1 MLDVFNPFYY
11 FFVIGIL
18 LAFVK
23 NPLFN
28 LADASWHNATTRTI
42 NIDGLR
48 GILALSVLIQ
58 HAALLHNSLIGLNWQ
73 VPVPNLFNQAGQA
86 SVSLFFMITGFLFWR
101 KAIEVNGR
109 LNWWKLYITRFFRI
123 APAYYFSIVLVLFVI
138 FYASHFHLR
147 ESPTILVKE
156 IFPLLLAGF
165 YRVPHIINAY
175 GAVEID
181 ANVTWTLRYEW
192 EYYLLILPISAI
204 FARRE
209 GWHIWYAVSGF
220 VLLIII
226 TIRSP
231 SSHSA
236 IALLEFSGGMLC
248 ASIQERFAFA
258 MDKRLNFTL
267 SFVALLLLLLLMFFG
282 TAYQTAPFLILWGI
296 FLLITSGCSVF
307 GLLASRAARR
317 LGELSFGIYLLH
329 GIVLHAFFND
339 QSVDNFARSSTID
352 FWVMV
357 ALVAMLS
364 ALAAM
369 AAHLLVE
376 VPGINF
382 GRNLSRH
389 NLVISGRNG
398 TSLVSHLRNR

>member
-1 MLDVFNPFYY
+1 MLDAFNPLYY
-11 FFVIGIL
+11 FFVIGVL
-18 LAFVK
+18 LVFAKSPF
-23 NPLFN
+23 FN
-28 LADASWHNATTRTI
+28 LADASWHSATSRTV

-73 VPVPNLFNQAGQA
+73 VPIPNLFNQAGQA

-101 KAIEVNGR
+101 KAVEANGR
-109 LNWWKLYITRFFRI
+109 LSWGKLYITRFFRI
-123 APAYYFSIVLVLFVI
+123 APVYYFSMAIVLFVV

-175 GAVEID
+175 SAAEID

-204 FARRE
+204 FTRCV

-220 VLLIII
+220 VLLTII

-236 IALLEFSGGMLC
+236 IALLEFFGGMLC
-248 ASIQERFAFA
+248 ASIQERFTFA
-258 MDKRLNFTL
+258 MGKHLNFML
-267 SFVALLLLLLLMFFG
+267 SFVVLFLLMLLVLFE

-329 GIVLHAFFND
+329 GIVLHVFFND
-339 QSVDNFARSSTID
+339 QSVNNFARSSTIY

-357 ALVAMLS
+357 TLVAMLS

-382 GRNLSRH
+382 GRNLSR
-389 NLVISGRNG
+389 
-398 TSLVSHLRNR
+398 

>member
-1 MLDVFNPFYY
+1 MLDAFNPLYY
-11 FFVIGIL
+11 FFVIGVL
-18 LAFVK
+18 LVFAKSPF
-23 NPLFN
+23 FN
-28 LADASWHNATTRTI
+28 LADASWHSATSRTV

-48 GILALSVLIQ
+48 GILALSVLTQ

-73 VPVPNLFNQAGQA
+73 VPIPNLFNQAGQA

-101 KAIEVNGR
+101 KAVEANGR
-109 LNWWKLYITRFFRI
+109 LSWGKLYVTRFFRI
-123 APAYYFSIVLVLFVI
+123 APVYYFSMAIVLFVV

-147 ESPTILVKE
+147 ESPAILMKE

-165 YRVPHIINAY
+165 YKVGHYINGYTDAATINAS
-175 GAVEID
+175 
-181 ANVTWTLRYEW
+181 VTWTLRYEW
-192 EYYLLILPISAI
+192 EYYLLILPVSAI
-204 FARRE
+204 FARRA
-209 GWHIWYAVSGF
+209 GWHIWYAVAGF
-220 VLLIII
+220 VLLTII

-236 IALLEFSGGMLC
+236 IALLEFFGGMLC
-248 ASIQERFAFA
+248 ASIQERFRFA
-258 MDKRLNFTL
+258 MGKRLNFML
-267 SFVALLLLLLLMFFG
+267 SFVVLFLLMLLVFFE

-329 GIVLHAFFND
+329 GIVLHAFFNS
-339 QSVDNFARSSTID
+339 QGVSHFARSSTPY
-352 FWVMV
+352 FWVMIV
-357 ALVAMLS
+357 LVGMTSVLV
-364 ALAAM
+364 AM

-382 GRNLSRH
+382 GRNLSRQ
-389 NLVISGRNG
+389 NLVISGRKR
-398 TSLVSHLRNR
+398 TSLRPD